1 MRIEGCMFPRVF
13 IGRKMRT
20 DAGRSF
26 GDIKEVLR
34 VNKSYVICEV

>member
-1 MRIEGCMFPRVF
+1 MFPHVF

-26 GDIKEVLR
+26 GDIEGVLR
-34 VNKSYVICEV
+34 VNKSFVTCEV